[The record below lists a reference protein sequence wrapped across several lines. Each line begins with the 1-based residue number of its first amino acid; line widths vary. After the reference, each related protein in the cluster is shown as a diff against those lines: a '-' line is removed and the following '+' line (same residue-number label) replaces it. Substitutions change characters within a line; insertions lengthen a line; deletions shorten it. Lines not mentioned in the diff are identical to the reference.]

1 MHNRNNVNC
10 ERLQKLANC
19 DFSLE
24 IYEIAIYD
32 IATEDIAPRT
42 IYHTGAKTSREEAQ
56 GMNKAFGVI
65 LYILGYACG
74 ILLALKITGA
84 L

>member
-1 MHNRNNVNC
+1 M
-10 ERLQKLANC
+10 
-19 DFSLE
+19 
-24 IYEIAIYD
+24 
-32 IATEDIAPRT
+32 T
-42 IYHTGAKTSREEAQ
+42 IYHTGARTSREEAQ